1 MGQVSSLQSLMNLSL
16 VSVLY
21 VHKHKAM
28 FLYHGTILANFI
40 HMCMSSYSTNYI
52 TYCIIT
58 FIVVKIIIVQVILFS
73 W

>member
-16 VSVLY
+16 VFILY

-40 HMCMSSYSTNYI
+40 HMKHELIFN
-52 TYCIIT
+52 
-58 FIVVKIIIVQVILFS
+58 
-73 W
+73 